1 MYEECCCQIYAKGVF
16 LIFKR
21 DILALNMLM
30 RLFASKPKSGVSSFA
45 RKHSFVCDVSWK
57 YD

>member
-45 RKHSFVCDVSWK
+45 RKHSFVCDVS
-57 YD
+57 